1 MNKAII
7 VGRMGSDPEVRY
19 TQGGQA
25 IANFNV
31 ATTERYTDKAGQ
43 RQEKTEW
50 HRCVLWGK
58 TAEFAGQYCKKGD
71 LVLVEGPSRTREW
84 EKDGIKRYVTEV
96 HGNISFEKLTWSEG
110 DKDRKPV
117 GAGGG
122 QGGGS
127 TAGGYNDFA
136 PGGGVNAGKAS
147 EEDDSDFPF

>member
-31 ATTERYTDKAGQ
+31 ATTERYTDKQGQ

-71 LVLVEGPSRTREW
+71 LVLVEGPIRTREW
-84 EKDGIKRYVTEV
+84 EKDGIKRYTTEI
-96 HGNISFEKLTWSEG
+96 HSNASFEKLTWSEG
-110 DKDRKPV
+110 DKDRKP
-117 GAGGG
+117 GGG
-122 QGGGS
+122 APHGGGGGS
-127 TAGGYNDFA
+127 YDQFN
-136 PGGGVNAGKAS
+136 PGGGANAGKV
-147 EEDDSDFPF
+147 EEDDFPF